1 MMPHRWLSYTVDYLA
16 ADGRR
21 RGTEA
26 CHVTVHGDGV
36 RTQRARSEIFD
47 SRVLRDVVLTVDAAY
62 RPVDA
67 LVRVTVDDRFVG
79 AGFFRFGD
87 GFAECEAH
95 TAREGRISQRMETAS
110 RPVSFISHAVTGDV
124 WHGAGIAKDPAAGAQ
139 PLPTILSCSPLHN
152 GASGPYLVPWPLRAT
167 FVGHEDVETPA
178 GRFRAERIRYEEP
191 TGELFLDTWC
201 TADGDRVMLRM
212 HYPPYD
218 SSYVLTSLC
227 RG

>member
-1 MMPHRWLSYTVDYLA
+1 MMPHRALSYTVDYLA

-26 CHVTVHGDGV
+26 CHVTVHADGT

-67 LVRVTVDDRFVG
+67 LVRVRVDERTVG

-95 TAREGRISQRMETAS
+95 TAREGRISQRMQVAG
-110 RPVSFISHAVTGDV
+110 RPASFISHAVTGDV
-124 WHGAGIAKDPAAGAQ
+124 FHGASIARDRGADPQ
-139 PLPTILSCSPLHN
+139 DLPTILSCSPLHN
-152 GASGPYLVPWPLRAT
+152 GASGPFLVPWPLRAAYL
-167 FVGHEDVETPA
+167 GVEEVEVPA

-201 TADGDRVMLRM
+201 TDDGDRVMLRM

-218 SSYVLTSLC
+218 SSYVLTSLT
-227 RG
+227 R